1 MYKEIWDSLIRK
13 YGEDFYWGWWNSEMY
28 MEELNNELCEK
39 HPLYNNIECFVG
51 KSFADD
57 DALYLTKNG
66 HAVIV
71 HLGWPSKQRKDLS
84 GNYPT
89 YTEFPNLESAI
100 LHIEKEFVELEN
112 KK

>member
-13 YGEDFYWGWWNSEMY
+13 YGEDFYWGWWNSEMF

-66 HAVIV
+66 RAVIV
-71 HLGWPSKQRKDLS
+71 HLGWPNKKKMCLEFSYLYRISKFRKC
-84 GNYPT
+84 NT
-89 YTEFPNLESAI
+89 AHRKRI
-100 LHIEKEFVELEN
+100 CKIEK
-112 KK
+112 